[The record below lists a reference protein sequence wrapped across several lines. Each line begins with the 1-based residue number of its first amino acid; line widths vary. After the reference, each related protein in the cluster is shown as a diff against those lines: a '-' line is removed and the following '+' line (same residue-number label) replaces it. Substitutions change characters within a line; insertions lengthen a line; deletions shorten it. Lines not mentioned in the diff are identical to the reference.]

1 MIRTVPA
8 YQLYRVYRGDLATMH
23 AGNDLQELIKRA
35 EQLGKIFGDRHQI
48 KDTYGNVVWEGNN
61 DGKARLES

>member
-1 MIRTVPA
+1 MARPPA
-8 YQLYRVYRGDLATMH
+8 YRLYCGELATMH

-35 EQLGKIFGDRHQI
+35 EQLGKIFGDRYQV

-61 DGKARLES
+61 DGKA